1 MRSTKSAIAT
11 ALLLSGISTGAL
23 AQATAEPSAAVP
35 ATAEDDGSVADIIVT
50 AQKRAQSLQDVPV
63 SISVVQA
70 EAIAERNVTQLS
82 DLPALVPGFEFVR
95 APAQTTGLTF
105 RGLGPQAGNL
115 SFDSSIGMFVDG
127 VFLGNIR
134 AFNQTLFDIQRAEF
148 IKGSQ
153 SALLGKNSTVGALS
167 IVNSTPTRES
177 EGRIEGGV
185 EVDDGGYFIDTALN
199 AALSEGVFVRVSG
212 RYSHQNGY
220 IRNVA
225 TDHKGPEN
233 TDWGVR
239 GQVLFDNEG
248 PFNALLSFQH
258 TDNKQIGIATQC
270 VPPGFLFPGVPGAPF
285 APGTPIDAVC
295 GDGLENDINAAFSS
309 DPRMKDGDDNYRTR
323 LNIASGTLNYDFGPA
338 TLTSIT
344 SALRSKTFNAADFDF
359 DVKDFSLWVRDEK
372 YRQFTQ
378 ELRLTSNDTSAPLQY
393 IVGAFY
399 LKSRWKLIETRIW
412 GIPDFP
418 PFPIPGLPPGGQLFN
433 GNWVDDFRQ
442 SDRTI
447 SVFGQLTW
455 KPTDKLTFN
464 LGGRYSHDRKLVD
477 FGRTPDT
484 TKLTLWNTIIQA
496 PFPFQRL
503 DPAVDNL
510 VSGSLAAQYE
520 FDRDTTVYASIA
532 RSGKAGG
539 YGEFAGVPADPALP
553 VVAFNGIPLLQGN
566 PNRDSRVKPERANA
580 YEVGIKANLF
590 DRKVSV
596 DAALF
601 WTDIFNLQQLTFTG
615 QFIVTNDRVRNRG
628 AEINFTARPFENLTL
643 TGSAV
648 YAKVRDIRN
657 NQDSVNAPR
666 FSASGSAEYLIPIDD
681 GLDFTLRGGFR
692 HRSSKYNQLGEA
704 ERDGP
709 FTTANFGARLESEQ
723 GWWANLNV
731 ENAFNAKGA
740 NFGFPGPDPFI
751 VSFKALEPLRRVT
764 ISAGIKF

>member
-1 MRSTKSAIAT
+1 MRSTIFAVTT
-11 ALLLSGISTGAL
+11 ALLLGSTSTVAF
-23 AQATAEPSAAVP
+23 AQATSKHSAS
-35 ATAEDDGSVADIIVT
+35 EDEGGVADIIVT
-50 AQKRAQSLQDVPV
+50 AQKRSQSLQDVPV

-70 EAIAERNVTQLS
+70 KDFSERNVTQLS
-82 DLPALVPGFEFVR
+82 DLPTLVPGFEFVR

-167 IVNSTPTRES
+167 IVNATPS
-177 EGRIEGGV
+177 KKFEGRVEGGV
-185 EVDDGGYFIDTALN
+185 EVQDGGYFIDSALN
-199 AALSEGVFVRVSG
+199 AAVSDGIYVRVSG

-225 TDHKGPEN
+225 TNHKGPEN

-239 GQVLFDNEG
+239 GQALFDNGG
-248 PFNALLSFQH
+248 PANLLLNYQH
-258 TDNKQIGIATQC
+258 TDNEQIGIATQC
-270 VPPGFLFPGVPGAPF
+270 VAPGFAFPGIPGAPF
-285 APGTPIDAVC
+285 APGTSINAVC
-295 GDGLENDINAAFSS
+295 GDGVENNINAAFSS
-309 DPRMKDGDDNYRTR
+309 DPRMKNGDDNYRTK

-344 SALRSKTFNAADFDF
+344 SYVGSRTFNAADFDF
-359 DVKDFSLWVRDEK
+359 DAKDASLWVRDEK
-372 YRQFTQ
+372 YHQFTQ
-378 ELRLTSNDTSAPLQY
+378 EIRLTSDNTHAPLQY
-393 IVGAFY
+393 ILGAFY

-418 PFPIPGLPPGGQLFN
+418 PVPIPGFPPAGQLFN
-433 GNWVDDFRQ
+433 GGWVDDFRQ
-442 SDRTI
+442 SDSTI

-455 KPTDKLTFN
+455 KPVDKLTFN
-464 LGGRYSHDRKLVD
+464 LGGRYSHDRKIVD
-477 FGRTPDT
+477 FGRTPDLT
-484 TKLTLWNTIIQA
+484 NLTLWNTVIQA
-496 PFPFQRL
+496 PFQFQRL

-520 FDRDTTVYASIA
+520 FNRDTTLYASVS

-539 YGEFAGVPADPALP
+539 YGEFAGIPADAALP
-553 VVAFNGIPLLQGN
+553 LVNGLLQGN

-580 YEVGIKANLF
+580 YEAGIKANLF
-590 DRKVSV
+590 DRKLSV
-596 DAALF
+596 DAAVF
-601 WTDIFNLQQLTFTG
+601 WTDVFNLQQLTFTG
-615 QFIVTNDRVRNRG
+615 QFTVTNDRVRNKG
-628 AEINFTARPFENLTL
+628 AEINVTVRPFENLTL
-643 TGSAV
+643 SGSAT
-648 YAKVRDIRN
+648 YAKVRDIRK

-666 FSASGSAEYLIPIDD
+666 LSAAGSAAYVIPIDN
-681 GLDFTLRGGFR
+681 GLSFTIRGGFR
-692 HRSSKYNQLGEA
+692 YRSSKYNQLGEA

-709 FTTANFGARLESEQ
+709 FTTANFGGRLESEQ

-764 ISAGIKF
+764 LSAGIKF